1 MRQITSNNSLQTKAI
16 NQDGRVYIIA
26 KCKSQNNFLEVAKI
40 PAEYG
45 MYWYPLNFQLDYAY
59 IVNYKS
65 ILLQVDSQA
74 SKELKDEF
82 NYNQPYNPVF
92 LHNFYD
98 YKNQKIGDDD
108 RMYKLNLAIT
118 TKLKS
123 MNLVTWDGFYNL
135 QDVRENF
142 GKLRYSLDQTQK
154 NISKRELAQNIDPNN
169 IMNNPMTYAT
179 NDELTYLSDLGLGYS
194 MTRYMEKVA
203 HAKFHVGAS
212 ND

>member
-1 MRQITSNNSLQTKAI
+1 MQRITSNNSLQTKAI
-16 NQDGRVYIIA
+16 NQSGRVYIIA
-26 KCKSQNNFLEVAKI
+26 KCKSYKNFLEVAKI

-59 IVNYKS
+59 ITSYKT
-65 ILLQVDSQA
+65 ILLQVDCQA

-98 YKNQKIGDDD
+98 YREQKLGNDD
-108 RMYKLNLAIT
+108 RMYNLNLAIT

-123 MNLVTWDGFYNL
+123 MNLVTWDGFYNM
-135 QDVRENF
+135 QDVETNF
-142 GKLRYSLDQTQK
+142 AKLRYSLDQTK
-154 NISKRELAQNIDPNN
+154 NAISKRELAQNVDPDN

-179 NDELTYLSDLGLGYS
+179 NDELIYLSDLGLGYN
-194 MTRYMEKVA
+194 MTVYMKKVA
-203 HAKFHVGAS
+203 KAKFDPEA
-212 ND
+212 